1 MSSASSRHEKQI
13 GATSDDTLIKRRRKH
28 GRWYAIGSDGSE
40 RPLPER
46 GHDWSRLDAMTEDEI
61 AAAARS
67 DPDAKPLASSKLK
80 KMRRIPLAKHVRFKL
95 GLTQEEFAARFEIP
109 LGTLRDWEQ
118 RRREP
123 DTAALAYLKVIA
135 ADPDFVSQA
144 VKAKR

>member
-1 MSSASSRHEKQI
+1 
-13 GATSDDTLIKRRRKH
+13 
-28 GRWYAIGSDGSE
+28 
-40 RPLPER
+40 
-46 GHDWSRLDAMTEDEI
+46 MTEDEI

-135 ADPDFVSQA
+135 ADADFVSQA